1 MNLEEA
7 QIALNEAAL
16 ELQAVVDA
24 RWGGLAQVSATHE
37 LLCAARTFR
46 TLLETQQKEST
57 R

>member
-16 ELQAVVDA
+16 ELQAVVDS

-46 TLLETQQKEST
+46 TLLETEQKKST